1 MGMPQG
7 AGAPQPWQGGPTQPG
22 PGEPPRRPRAGLWI
36 GLACVLV
43 VLVLGFLAVTG
54 GVVYLATR
62 GGEDPAASPT
72 TDAVELAT
80 FEHDYFTFDYPAGWF
95 DLSDAETLEGTGA
108 VVQLGDEDIAPD
120 AFDEFAPQSIVVY
133 VYDSQ
138 YQAVGACRSQAV
150 WNGFAWDEAE
160 DPEELEPV
168 TLGGTAVPAHRTLG
182 THDGQDAVAEMYCAD
197 AGTNLV
203 QIVVETHGAS
213 ELSPEVRALLET
225 WTWQGAA
232 A

>member
-7 AGAPQPWQGGPTQPG
+7 GGAPQPGQGGPPTRSRLG
-22 PGEPPRRPRAGLWI
+22 FWI

-54 GVVYLATR
+54 GVVFLATR
-62 GGEDPAASPT
+62 GDDGPAASPT
-72 TDAVELAT
+72 TETVELAT
-80 FEHDYFTFDYPAGWF
+80 FEHDYFTFEHPASWF
-95 DLSDAETLEGTGA
+95 DLSDAETLEGSGA
-108 VVQLGDEDIAPD
+108 VIQLGDEDIDPE
-120 AFDEFAPQSIVVY
+120 AFDEFADNSIVVY
-133 VYDSQ
+133 VFDSE
-138 YQAVGACRSQAV
+138 YRAVGACRSQAV
-150 WNGFAWDEAE
+150 WNGFSWDEAE

-168 TLGGTAVPAHRTLG
+168 TLGGKEVPAHRTLG
-182 THDGQDAVAEMYCAD
+182 SHDAQDAVAEMYCAD

-203 QIVVETHGAS
+203 QIVVETHGAT
-213 ELSPEVRALLET
+213 ELSPQIRALLET